1 MNSDAIDKSELE
13 KSQLDETA
21 QTQYLK
27 SEFAGH
33 LGKGLTPAR
42 LNQILQRA
50 EQGWIVDQCDLFEDM
65 EERDGHICAELS
77 KRKHAI
83 SGLPYEIKAPKNA
96 TAQENKLTETIAE
109 IFEELPDFED
119 VILNLSEA
127 IGFGFANLEI
137 EWDFAGG
144 IWQPHNLIHRPARW
158 FQLSMTDRNQ
168 IRLRDGSSDGA
179 ELWQAGWLVHK
190 HKAKSG
196 DVSRMGLHRALAFPY
211 LFKQYAVNDL
221 AEFLEIYGLPM
232 RLGTYPNGASDVEKK
247 KLAQAVALIGHS
259 AAGIIPDGQKI
270 EFVEAAKG
278 TGEPFKTLIDWCEST
293 QSKVILGGTLTSQA
307 DGKSS
312 TNALGNVHNEVRHD
326 LLKSDAMQI
335 ASSLNRFIK
344 LICQVNGWQGR
355 TPKFVF
361 DTQEP
366 EDIAL
371 FADAIPKLVAVGM
384 NKIPAS
390 FLYEKLK
397 IPMAKDGEEVLS
409 AAQSTSP
416 LPPFKGGKATALS
429 SLAPFEGG
437 GAIAR
442 GVCLNA
448 DNRKPVFTPEQ
459 QVIENIADDLL
470 DNVTAPLSNEQLQQV
485 IRAAKSPEDLENRLA
500 ILMAKA
506 DFSQFSD
513 TLSKALFAADVLG
526 YTHA

>member
-1 MNSDAIDKSELE
+1 MILDANGKPFDKSTLE

-21 QTQYLK
+21 QTQFLK
-27 SEFAGH
+27 HEFAGH
-33 LGKGLTPAR
+33 LGKGLTPPR
-42 LNQILQRA
+42 LNQILHRA

-77 KRKHAI
+77 KRKRAI
-83 SGLPYEIKAPKNA
+83 SGLEWAIEAPENA

-109 IFEELPDFED
+109 IFLELPDFED

-127 IGFGFANLEI
+127 VGFGFANLEI
-137 EWDFAGG
+137 SWDLIGG
-144 IWQPHNLIHRPARW
+144 IWQPIGLVHQPARW
-158 FQLSMTDRNQ
+158 FQLSTTDRNQ

-179 ELWQAGWLVHK
+179 ELWRAGWLVHK

-211 LFKQYAVNDL
+211 LFKHYGVNDL

-232 RLGTYPNGASDVEKK
+232 RLGTYPSGASDNEKR
-247 KLAQAVALIGHS
+247 KLVQAVAAIGHS
-259 AAGIIPDGQKI
+259 AAGVIPEGQKI
-270 EFVEAAKG
+270 EFIEAAKG

-361 DTQEP
+361 DTNEP
-366 EDIAL
+366 EDLAL

-384 NKIPAS
+384 NKIPVS
-390 FLYEKLK
+390 FLYKKLK
-397 IPMAKDGEEVLS
+397 IPMAKDGEEVLAATQQPAPAQNNVAMSALSASLPVPTFTPAQQGLENLVSESVKNVSLGLSIDDLKEVIES
-409 AAQSTSP
+409 AATKYD
-416 LPPFKGGKATALS
+416 LEEKLAL
-429 SLAPFEGG
+429 LLEK
-437 GAIAR
+437 
-442 GVCLNA
+442 
-448 DNRKPVFTPEQ
+448 DNPQ
-459 QVIENIADDLL
+459 HDDLF
-470 DNVTAPLSNEQLQQV
+470 
-485 IRAAKSPEDLENRLA
+485 
-500 ILMAKA
+500 AKA
-506 DFSQFSD
+506 M
-513 TLSKALFAADVLG
+513 FAAQILG
-526 YTHA
+526 YVNATEKVV

>member
-1 MNSDAIDKSELE
+1 
-13 KSQLDETA
+13 
-21 QTQYLK
+21 
-27 SEFAGH
+27 
-33 LGKGLTPAR
+33 
-42 LNQILQRA
+42 
-50 EQGWIVDQCDLFEDM
+50 M

-77 KRKHAI
+77 KRKRAI
-83 SGLPYEIKAPKNA
+83 SGLSYEIKAPKNA
-96 TAQENKLTETIAE
+96 TPQENTLAETIAE

-119 VILNLSEA
+119 IILNLSEA

-137 EWDFAGG
+137 AWDLTGG
-144 IWQPHNLIHRPARW
+144 VWQPLNLTHRPARW

-168 IRLRDGSSDGA
+168 INLRDGSSNGA

-196 DVSRMGLHRALAFPY
+196 DVSRMGLHRALALPY

-232 RLGTYPNGASDVEKK
+232 RLGTYPNGASDAEKR

-259 AAGIIPDGQKI
+259 AAGIVPDGQKI

-278 TGEPFKTLIDWCEST
+278 TGEPFKTMMDWCEST

-344 LICQVNGWQGR
+344 LICQVNGWKGR
-355 TPKFVF
+355 PPVFVF
-361 DTQEP
+361 DTNEP
-366 EDIAL
+366 EDLAL

-384 NKIPAS
+384 NKIPES

-397 IPMAKDGEEVLS
+397 IPMAKEGEVVLKIS
-409 AAQSTSP
+409 QLQSNNAAMS
-416 LPPFKGGKATALS
+416 ALS
-429 SLAPFEGG
+429 MDLTPQKFTPDQMVIEE
-437 GAIAR
+437 
-442 GVCLNA
+442 LA
-448 DNRKPVFTPEQ
+448 DNVLEKISSPIPENAIFNA
-459 QVIENIADDLL
+459 V
-470 DNVTAPLSNEQLQQV
+470 
-485 IRAAKSPEDLENRLA
+485 RAAKDYDDLADRLA
-500 ILMAKA
+500 IL
-506 DFSQFSD
+506 FVETD
-513 TLSKALFAADVLG
+513 TVEFRSVLERATFAADCLG
-526 YTHA
+526 YANA